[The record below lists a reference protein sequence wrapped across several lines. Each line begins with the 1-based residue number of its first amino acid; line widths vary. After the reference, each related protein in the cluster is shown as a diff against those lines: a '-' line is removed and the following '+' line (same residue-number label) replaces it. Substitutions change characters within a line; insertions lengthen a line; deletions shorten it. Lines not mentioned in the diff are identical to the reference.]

1 MDDIFK
7 VEGSKELE
15 TKRHVYVMYSYIFS
29 RIYLGHTQNPV
40 IRVFTDRKKILK
52 AMHGHYH
59 SCLLVVCYRDK
70 TDLMKMPKKI
80 TTTD

>member
-59 SCLLVVCYRDK
+59 SCLL
-70 TDLMKMPKKI
+70 DLFAIEIKLI
-80 TTTD
+80 S